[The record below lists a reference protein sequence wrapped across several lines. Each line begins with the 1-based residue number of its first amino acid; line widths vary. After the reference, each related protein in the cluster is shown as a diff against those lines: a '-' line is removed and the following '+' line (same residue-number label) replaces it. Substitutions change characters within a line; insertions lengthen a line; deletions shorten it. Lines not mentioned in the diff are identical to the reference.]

1 MKCAVL
7 VFLCCVCNCVLL
19 AQKAGGGCKIEL
31 FMLKTHAEP
40 QTDIDD
46 PMGYFLPA
54 KAELQDQPLVPDNEM
69 LSYDINKDSTKPY
82 YINLSKFE
90 AKKVDS
96 LVKKIPLHGLAF
108 AIVVNGEPVY
118 GGYFWSPSS
127 SFICTWVTA
136 YAVGDRIVIH
146 KGYDDLGY
154 NDPRQNAKLIDCLKL
169 SNRLRIY

>member
-7 VFLCCVCNCVLL
+7 VFICCICNYALL
-19 AQKAGGGCKIEL
+19 AQNGSSGCKVEL
-31 FMLKTHAEP
+31 FMLKGHAEA

-46 PMGYFLPA
+46 PMGYFMPVTA
-54 KAELQDQPLVPDNEM
+54 DLQAQPLVPDNEM

-82 YINLSKFE
+82 YINLSKAE

-146 KGYDDLGY
+146 KGYDDMGY
-154 NDPRQNAKLIDCLKL
+154 ADPRQHAKLMDCLKT
-169 SNRLRIY
+169 SNRLKIY